1 MDREKFQDKL
11 NKRTCHNHLDD
22 ETIDTVVDVV
32 IDHTRPL
39 SDTASTNKDR
49 QLLIAMEELAELSQE
64 LSKQLRGQGNRVG
77 ILEEMAD
84 VAVATR
90 YARRVLGITDE
101 ELNQA
106 ICVKLDEALDK
117 IDFVSDHPNMIN

>member
-32 IDHTRPL
+32 IDHTQPL

-64 LSKQLRGQGNRVG
+64 LSKQLRGKGNRVG

-84 VAVATR
+84 VAIATR